1 MRIKKSKYLITFVLS
16 VLMGLSVHTLAA
28 EVVSDAAIPP
38 ELVAK
43 RLKEPDDSLVISVE
57 SVLSKIEQKQKII
70 FVDVRNPTEF
80 ETVRIPGSINIPLY
94 FIKSKAFLKL
104 KPLVLVNTG
113 YPYSQLERECKS
125 LRNKGF
131 NAAILTG
138 GILSWYRKGGQL
150 KGDLLALNSYNKIS
164 PRIFFQEKDYANQRV
179 LDVSKE
185 HTQISKQLIPYA
197 THIPYFNNL
206 NLGDLRVAAVNKAD
220 NKNFL
225 IFNENGD
232 HYEKIEKIMQKKG
245 LENTFYLTGGLNA
258 YERYLQ
264 NLVLSRQPRDSRIQR
279 IDKCRNCGDLK

>member
-1 MRIKKSKYLITFVLS
+1 
-16 VLMGLSVHTLAA
+16 MGLSVHTLAA
-28 EVVSDAAIPP
+28 EVFSDARIPP
-38 ELVAK
+38 ELIAK
-43 RLKEPDDSLVISVE
+43 RLKEPDHSLLVSAE
-57 SVLSKIEQKQKII
+57 SVLSKIEHKQKIVI
-70 FVDVRNPTEF
+70 VDVRNPTEF

-113 YPYSQLERECKS
+113 YAYSQMERECKS

-131 NAAILTG
+131 NASILTG
-138 GILSWYRKGGQL
+138 GILSWHHKGGQL
-150 KGDLLALNSYNKIS
+150 KGDLLALNSYNKIF
-164 PRIFFQEKDYANQRV
+164 PRIFFQEKDFANQMV

-206 NLGDLRVAAVNKAD
+206 NLGDLRAAAMNKAD
-220 NKNFL
+220 HKNYL

-245 LENTFYLTGGLNA
+245 LENTFYLRGGLNA

-264 NLVLSRQPRDSRIQR
+264 HLVLSRQSRDSRIQR